1 LEEENIMPKFL
12 AVHVL
17 SSPKTTEQGAPLA
30 KKVKA
35 NITVDAYWVRSWGQ
49 LNKEG
54 KIAKLF
60 CEWNA
65 TNIDAVRKVLAK
77 IPELPTEGIYP
88 MAILDAEDFR

>member
-12 AVHVL
+12 AVHVMP
-17 SSPKTTEQGAPLA
+17 SPMTIEEGTPLA

-35 NITVDAYWVRSWGQ
+35 HRTVDAYWVRSWGQ
-49 LNKEG
+49 VNKEG

-65 TNIDAVRKVLAK
+65 TNIEAVKKVLAK
-77 IPELPTEGIYP
+77 IPELSTEGIYP

>member
-1 LEEENIMPKFL
+1 MPKFL
-12 AVHVL
+12 AVHVMP
-17 SSPKTTEQGAPLA
+17 SPVTVEEGTPLA

-35 NITVDAYWVRSWGQ
+35 NSTTDAYWVRSWGQ
-49 LNKEG
+49 LTKDG

-65 TNIDAVRKVLAK
+65 LNIEAVQKVIKK

-88 MAILDAEDFR
+88 MAVLDSEDFR

>member
-1 LEEENIMPKFL
+1 MPKFL
-12 AVHVL
+12 AVHVM
-17 SSPKTTEQGAPLA
+17 PTPVTVAEGTPLA

-35 NITVDAYWVRSWGQ
+35 NITVDAYWVRSVAQ

-54 KIAKLF
+54 KIAKFL

-65 TNIDAVRKVLAK
+65 TSIEAIHKVLTK

-88 MAILDAEDFR
+88 MANLDSEDFR